1 MYCPK
6 CGQIQAAED
15 TRYCSRCGFL
25 LTAIVR
31 IVENG
36 GMPLASA
43 QKPSRNTWRQN
54 RGFRSGL
61 LIFLLTFLI
70 VPILTILTI
79 AANGEPFVVVIATIL
94 FGLGGLIKMA
104 WALLFESD
112 KATAEVIAEDAFM
125 PAANQF
131 GSLPEMRS
139 TPANAYVSPAGKWRT
154 TNDLD
159 TPGSVTDPTT
169 KFLSKQTDDQ

>member
-6 CGQIQAAED
+6 CGQMQAAED

-25 LTAIVR
+25 LTAVAR

-36 GMPLASA
+36 GMPL
-43 QKPSRNTWRQN
+43 QTPEKRHRNSWRRN
-54 RGFRSGL
+54 RGFRTGL
-61 LIFLLTFLI
+61 LIFLLTFLV

-79 AANGEPFVVVIATIL
+79 AANGEPFLVVIATIL
-94 FGLGGLIKMA
+94 FGLGGLLKMA
-104 WALLFESD
+104 WALLFEAD
-112 KATAEVIAEDAFM
+112 KTTADVVPEDAYI

-139 TPANAYVSPAGKWRT
+139 TPTNAYVSPAGKWRT
-154 TNDLD
+154 TNDLE

-169 KFLSKQTDDQ
+169 KFLSNRIDDQ